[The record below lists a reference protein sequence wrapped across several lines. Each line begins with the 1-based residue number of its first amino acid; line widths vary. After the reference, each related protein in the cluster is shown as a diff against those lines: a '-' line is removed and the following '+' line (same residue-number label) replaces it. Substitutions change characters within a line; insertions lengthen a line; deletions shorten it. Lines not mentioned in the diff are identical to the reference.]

1 MKSPFRCGSPF
12 EQVLMR
18 FRAAN
23 FVGNK
28 EGTSTTTFQM
38 AMSAHHVAL
47 ANQKMNVFG
56 GHP

>member
-1 MKSPFRCGSPF
+1 
-12 EQVLMR
+12 MR
-18 FRAAN
+18 LGAAN

-38 AMSAHHVAL
+38 AMGAHHVAL
-47 ANQKMNVFG
+47 AKQKINVFG

>member
-18 FRAAN
+18 LGAAN

-38 AMSAHHVAL
+38 AMGAHHVAL
-47 ANQKMNVFG
+47 AKQKINVFG